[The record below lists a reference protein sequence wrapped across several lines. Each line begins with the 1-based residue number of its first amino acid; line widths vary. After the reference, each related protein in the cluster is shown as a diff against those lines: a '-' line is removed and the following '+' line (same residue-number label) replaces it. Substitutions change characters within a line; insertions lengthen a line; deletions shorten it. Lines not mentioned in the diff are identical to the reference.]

1 MILVML
7 LFAVEEFR
15 IERLRKKKKKE
26 RLFLI
31 LLRGQMHIRKKKK
44 LNA

>member
-15 IERLRKKKKKE
+15 IERLRKKKKK
-26 RLFLI
+26 RTPIPYFVK
-31 LLRGQMHIRKKKK
+31 RTNAYTKKKK